1 MATYSLDRYV
11 TAENARWYT
20 YQLDGNKK
28 NFLPIIVFDTDI
40 EYNQSDTYTM
50 TALNFDIPTIFD
62 LPTCHQ
68 VDFAPATGS
77 STYQYTNVFAYQLKN
92 KYLTMQATSDLT
104 LGIQFVWKDLKGDI
118 FATYQN
124 NYPSPSRIFCNCYY
138 VGLIQFS
145 NGILQ
150 VCSDINSTTSSDTI
164 KTDIEKGSGDLAS
177 DIKGTMQTNVL
188 HFSRTYLYKDK
199 GTTEFWNT
207 ILNDSTEYNPNNPY
221 RGGDEPNNPGYGTFD
236 YSSDVIHVPGLP
248 TTSVVDSGLVS
259 LYAPTPAEL
268 QALGNYLWSDAFSVD
283 TFKKMFNNPMDCIL
297 GLSLIPVKVPTGGSK
312 EITVGN
318 IVSTVSCTVCTSQ
331 YVEVDCGTFTFNR
344 SNFTGSFLDYSPY
357 LKCFLFLPFIGMNEI
372 DMDEW
377 QNSTMGVVYH
387 VDVLTGAMFCFVTRN
402 GSVIM
407 TYSGQ
412 CSENVPLS
420 SNDFTT
426 TIGSILGVAS
436 TAVGAVATVATAGAA
451 APAAAAAGGLSEA
464 ALGARTGASLAGAGV
479 STASQVG
486 SMKPSIRHSGCV
498 GGGAGIMGVKAP
510 YLLFI
515 APRMATPNDQE
526 KYTGFSSNKI
536 VKLSD
541 CSGYTEIQAINLHI
555 KNANDLELAE
565 IENGLKTGVIL

>member
-1 MATYSLDRYV
+1 MDIRVYNIEVYQYKLKNNVNGYIPILLVVSAEDIPHGTRTLTFNGSDHFTLDNTFTYLGSSFPIWTLRGKNYDTPHISNYDDEYFSFLNDSSVRVINPYIKYASNRKILYRALPYDGDVPEYV
-11 TAENARWYT
+11 SYSFIPVFVTDQRRDFYYCNETNGYVLES
-20 YQLDGNKK
+20 YEYKQG
-28 NFLPIIVFDTDI
+28 LPIESF
-40 EYNQSDTYTM
+40 E
-50 TALNFDIPTIFD
+50 IPTETSKGAFLGNISGYTF
-62 LPTCHQ
+62 TW
-68 VDFAPATGS
+68 AMGS
-77 STYQYTNVFAYQLKN
+77 YYSDYANAYN
-92 KYLTMQATSDLT
+92 K
-104 LGIQFVWKDLKGDI
+104 
-118 FATYQN
+118 
-124 NYPSPSRIFCNCYY
+124 
-138 VGLIQFS
+138 
-145 NGILQ
+145 
-150 VCSDINSTTSSDTI
+150 TI
-164 KTDIEKGSGDLAS
+164 AK
-177 DIKGTMQTNVL
+177 
-188 HFSRTYLYKDK
+188 
-199 GTTEFWNT
+199 
-207 ILNDSTEYNPNNPY
+207 ILNDSTIYDPDNPY
-221 RGGDEPNNPGYGTFD
+221 SGGDEPNNPGDGTFN

-297 GLSLIPVKVPTGGSK
+297 GLSLIPVKVPTGGSR

-436 TAVGAVATVATAGAA
+436 TAVGAVATVATAGAS
-451 APAAAAAGGLSEA
+451 APAAAVAGGLSEA

-515 APRMATPNDQE
+515 APRMATPNNQE

-536 VKLSD
+536 VELST
-541 CSGYTEIQAINLHI
+541 CSGYTEVQAINLHI
-555 KNANDLELAE
+555 KNANDMEMAE

>member
-1 MATYSLDRYV
+1 MSTYNVSNTEPTLYYYRIAPGDTNIIPVLVYDVNVELSGNDVGTCSNMSQHIKNRAADLPPYGFTGCNWVDTSKGAETGVATFDLNNLVLKMSPIGDQYHLYIPKQDSLDNYV
-11 TAENARWYT
+11 ASFNPPDTSPTKGYSVLRGILFGVLRGANNTQALIYIQTIIYQSSTAT
-20 YQLDGNKK
+20 FKLPTPGNLGAGFASSFFGSAGK
-28 NFLPIIVFDTDI
+28 
-40 EYNQSDTYTM
+40 
-50 TALNFDIPTIFD
+50 FD
-62 LPTCHQ
+62 LSRSPVYDAC
-68 VDFAPATGS
+68 AKELMS
-77 STYQYTNVFAYQLKN
+77 KAY
-92 KYLTMQATSDLT
+92 
-104 LGIQFVWKDLKGDI
+104 
-118 FATYQN
+118 
-124 NYPSPSRIFCNCYY
+124 
-138 VGLIQFS
+138 
-145 NGILQ
+145 
-150 VCSDINSTTSSDTI
+150 
-164 KTDIEKGSGDLAS
+164 
-177 DIKGTMQTNVL
+177 
-188 HFSRTYLYKDK
+188 
-199 GTTEFWNT
+199 
-207 ILNDSTEYNPNNPY
+207 EYNPDNPY
-221 RGGDEPNNPGYGTFD
+221 QGGDEPNNPGDGTFD

-436 TAVGAVATVATAGAA
+436 TAVGAVATVATAGSA

-515 APRMATPNDQE
+515 APRMATPNNQE

-536 VKLSD
+536 VELST
-541 CSGYTEIQAINLHI
+541 CSGYTEVQAINLHI
-555 KNANDLELAE
+555 KNANDMEMAE